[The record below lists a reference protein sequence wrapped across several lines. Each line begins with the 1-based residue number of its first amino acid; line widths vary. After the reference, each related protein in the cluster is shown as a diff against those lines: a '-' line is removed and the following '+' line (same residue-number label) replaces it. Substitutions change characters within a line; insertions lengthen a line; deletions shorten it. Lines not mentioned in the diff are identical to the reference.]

1 MVQSLR
7 FSADELQWLAR
18 SGHFCSDFVEHLAA
32 WRFTGDIH
40 AMPEGTVIFPDEPI
54 LRVTAPLPEA
64 QFVESRIINL
74 LHFQTMIASK
84 AVRSVL
90 AARGSCSWISVFAVR
105 MEPKP
110 ASWRLGRRIWP
121 VSPARPQWR
130 PDAISAFRCL
140 ARWPTRS
147 CRLAATTRQL
157 FCASLAPAPTTS
169 CCSWTLL
176 IQKTEARAAVR
187 LAPTLAR
194 EGITIKSVRIDSGD
208 LAAHARAVRKILDD
222 GGLQQVTIF
231 ASGGLD
237 EEKLAELVAARAP
250 IDGFGVG
257 TALDVSAD
265 APYMDC
271 AYKLVEYAGRPT
283 AQTLG
288 GQGDVAGSQAGVSHA
303 RR

>member
-1 MVQSLR
+1 M
-7 FSADELQWLAR
+7 
-18 SGHFCSDFVEHLAA
+18 
-32 WRFTGDIH
+32 
-40 AMPEGTVIFPDEPI
+40 
-54 LRVTAPLPEA
+54 
-64 QFVESRIINL
+64 
-74 LHFQTMIASK
+74 
-84 AVRSVL
+84 
-90 AARGSCSWISVFAVR
+90 
-105 MEPKP
+105 
-110 ASWRLGRRIWP
+110 
-121 VSPARPQWR
+121 
-130 PDAISAFRCL
+130 
-140 ARWPTRS
+140 
-147 CRLAATTRQL
+147 
-157 FCASLAPAPTTS
+157 
-169 CCSWTLL
+169 
-176 IQKTEARAAVR
+176 R

-283 AQTLG
+283 RKRSEGKATWPGRKQVYRTRDADG
-288 GQGDVAGSQAGVSHA
+288 PMCRDVVTVEGDPQPGEPLLRPIM
-303 RR
+303 RRGERVGPAESLADIRCRVTEQLVRLPMRLRALASAEPYPVEIAPALTALRATCDTKTTETEPPV

>member
-1 MVQSLR
+1 MPLQTSALDTDLYQLTMLQCYFRANLREEAVFEFFVRRLPRARNFLVAAGLEQVLTMVQSLR

-90 AARGSCSWISVFAVR
+90 AAPGKLLVDFGFRRAHGTEAGIMAARAAYLAGFAGTATV
-105 MEPKP
+105 
-110 ASWRLGRRIWP
+110 AAGRDFGIP
-121 VSPARPQWR
+121 LFGTMAHSLVQACGD
-130 PDAISAFRCL
+130 DATAF
-140 ARWPTRS
+140 
-147 CRLAATTRQL
+147 

-176 IQKTEARAAVR
+176 IQKTE
-187 LAPTLAR
+187 
-194 EGITIKSVRIDSGD
+194 
-208 LAAHARAVRKILDD
+208 
-222 GGLQQVTIF
+222 
-231 ASGGLD
+231 
-237 EEKLAELVAARAP
+237 RAP
-250 IDGFGVG
+250 PCGW
-257 TALDVSAD
+257 
-265 APYMDC
+265 
-271 AYKLVEYAGRPT
+271 RPP
-283 AQTLG
+283 
-288 GQGDVAGSQAGVSHA
+288 
-303 RR
+303 